1 MNKPAHENERTR
13 ALLSQHY
20 KEYPELQ
27 AEDIFKYLF
36 HSALGCE
43 HLVTDEPA
51 ALHYIQQEFDTVA
64 SIAPDRVEPL
74 DGAYSRVHLGVLHSG
89 LRPQTLARLFL
100 LSAKKETDSRAILE
114 QKLTVASEMIEKS
127 ELPLDARIF
136 AQKAQAWR
144 AAGFPAVHHSATF
157 RQAYH
162 PAYRVIA
169 NEYAAILPVLTE
181 IDKLLTHG
189 SAIIAIDGGSAAGKT
204 TLADTLQYVYGS
216 HACNV
221 FHTDDFFLRP
231 EQRIPER
238 LAEVGGNLDR
248 ERFAQEIVRPLRA
261 NAPVTYRRFDCMTQT
276 LGAPTTLAPTDLTVV
291 EGAYSMH
298 PAFGRYYDLA
308 IFLNVDPSTQK
319 KRIARRNVPQL
330 AKRFFDEWIPLEN
343 EYFSQTDTK
352 CRADLTLSL
361 QE

>member
-1 MNKPAHENERTR
+1 MNKTAHENERTR

-20 KEYPELQ
+20 KEYPMLQ

-51 ALHYIQQEFDTVA
+51 ALRYIQQEFIAVADT
-64 SIAPDRVEPL
+64 STHRIEPL
-74 DGAYSRVHLGVLHSG
+74 DGAYSRVHLGVLQSG

-100 LSAKKETDSRAILE
+100 LSAKKETEGRAVLE
-114 QKLTVASEMIEKS
+114 HTLAIASEMVEQG
-127 ELPLDARIF
+127 ELPLDAKAF

-144 AAGFPAVHHSATF
+144 AAGFPAVHHSAAF

-169 NEYAAILPVLTE
+169 NEYAAILPILTE
-181 IDKLLTHG
+181 TDKLLTHG
-189 SAIIAIDGGSAAGKT
+189 SPIIAIEGGSAAGKT
-204 TLADTLQYVYGS
+204 TLANALQHVYGS

-231 EQRIPER
+231 GQRTPER

-248 ERFAQEIVRPLRA
+248 ERFAQEIVRPLNA
-261 NAPVTYRRFDCMTQT
+261 NTPVTYRRFDCMTQT
-276 LGAPTTLAPTDLTVV
+276 LGEPITVQKSTLTVV

-308 IFLNVDPSTQK
+308 IFLDVDPSTQK

-343 EYFSQTDTK
+343 EYFSKTDAK
-352 CRADLTLSL
+352 CRADLTLTL
-361 QE
+361 